1 MPPVVFVENYDV
13 LLFLTLLF
21 YLFTIRGYR
30 MQASAKDPQHILL
43 SVALPP
49 PPPETVFYGGLPFG
63 AVEAVKTAYGAFVQ
77 VIEPP
82 ESGFHLTIQI
92 DLSKLALAEGE
103 NGFLIV
109 QSVFF

>member
-1 MPPVVFVENYDV
+1 
-13 LLFLTLLF
+13 
-21 YLFTIRGYR
+21 

-43 SVALPP
+43 SIAVPP

-63 AVEAVKTAYGAFVQ
+63 ALEAVKAAYGALIE

-92 DLSKLALAEGE
+92 DLTKLATSEGACA
-103 NGFLIV
+103 FAFDIL
-109 QSVFF
+109 VFELVKLKSYGL